1 MGEIK
6 RSQKCLKSFQNGNQF
21 ETRVSNIETKGSKKH
36 KFATKCCKS
45 AYIGGGTPSAP
56 PPLPSAPPPLPLR
69 SPSAPPPLP
78 LLMETKVSKM
88 T

>member
-45 AYIGGGTPSAP
+45 AYIGGGTP
-56 PPLPSAPPPLPLR
+56 PPLPLRSPLR

-78 LLMETKVSKM
+78 LLMETKFPK
-88 T
+88 

>member
-56 PPLPSAPPPLPLR
+56 PPH
-69 SPSAPPPLP
+69 P
-78 LLMETKVSKM
+78 LLRRGGNPFMETKVSKM